1 MVTVTPRARFAF
13 LAILQ
18 ARQVPPRIGVRL
30 AANADGRVEMAFGS
44 AQPGDEIIQN
54 EHTSLLIVERAL
66 VDSLREMEIDYNAP
80 DAANATHSGFVL
92 QPLSVFDA
100 AVK

>member
-54 EHTSLLIVERAL
+54 EHTSLLIVERRLLIRCARWRL
-66 VDSLREMEIDYNAP
+66 TT
-80 DAANATHSGFVL
+80 THWTPPMQRIRVL
-92 QPLSVFDA
+92 SCSH
-100 AVK
+100 